1 MNISSVY
8 GPVPSWRAGKSLGI
22 DLILHTSTCSF
33 NCIYCQ
39 LGAIQNVTN
48 IRRLFVSTKQVI
60 DDFFNSNWQSADI
73 ITYSGSGEPT
83 MATNL
88 GEVIQE
94 VRKITSKPQLVL
106 TNGTTLDYPEVVQA
120 LSLVDRVYVK
130 LDAIDE
136 GIFQQMNRPVQ
147 GVSIQGII
155 ENIIRFRQSG
165 SVYLG
170 IQIMF
175 MPANLNQVNHLCD
188 VLNRI
193 YPDEVQ
199 LNTPTRPYP
208 REWHLS
214 SRGGHTVELRDYEG
228 MHLRTISREK
238 ACEIEQY
245 IVEQT
250 GLKIVSVYQP
260 ERNQGV
266 V

>member
-1 MNISSVY
+1 
-8 GPVPSWRAGKSLGI
+8 
-22 DLILHTSTCSF
+22 
-33 NCIYCQ
+33 
-39 LGAIQNVTN
+39 
-48 IRRLFVSTKQVI
+48 
-60 DDFFNSNWQSADI
+60 
-73 ITYSGSGEPT
+73 
-83 MATNL
+83 
-88 GEVIQE
+88 
-94 VRKITSKPQLVL
+94 
-106 TNGTTLDYPEVVQA
+106 
-120 LSLVDRVYVK
+120 
-130 LDAIDE
+130 
-136 GIFQQMNRPVQ
+136 MNRPVQ